1 MREIDRLPRVQLGH
15 LPTPLEAAPRLGESL
30 GLNQLWIKRDDL
42 TGLALGGNKARK
54 LEYIL
59 GEAVAEGADTLITSA
74 GLQSNRARMTAAAC
88 RRVGLECVLLLCS
101 NYGVNAPIGNLMLDE
116 VFGADIRFST
126 APDSYSEQA
135 LAEAEDIAA
144 ELAQVGRR
152 AYLTDVGR
160 RPEPLGEVGYYVG
173 ALELV
178 DQCRA
183 AGMAF
188 NPDPGAVL
196 LACGSGSQ
204 QAGVLVGL
212 RALGLATRVIG
223 ISLQSETGD
232 RPAVVAHLA
241 QQLAEWLGLGASV
254 QAQDVVVDDHASA
267 AGHGPP
273 DAAAVAAVR
282 LAAQREGLLLDPIY
296 MGKVVAAVPDLLRR
310 GLISADQ
317 PVVIWHTGGAPAIFM
332 HTDAFSRTASLAAVG

>member
-1 MREIDRLPRVQLGH
+1 
-15 LPTPLEAAPRLGESL
+15 
-30 GLNQLWIKRDDL
+30 
-42 TGLALGGNKARK
+42 
-54 LEYIL
+54 
-59 GEAVAEGADTLITSA
+59 
-74 GLQSNRARMTAAAC
+74 
-88 RRVGLECVLLLCS
+88 
-101 NYGVNAPIGNLMLDE
+101 VNAPVGNLMLDE
-116 VFGADIRFST
+116 VFGADIRFSS

-135 LAEAEDIAA
+135 LTEAEGIAA
-144 ELAQVGRR
+144 ELARVGRR
-152 AYLTDVGR
+152 AYVTDVGR

-183 AGMAF
+183 AGF
-188 NPDPGAVL
+188 VPGAVL

-212 RALGLATRVIG
+212 RARGLATRVIG

-241 QQLAEWLGLGASV
+241 GQLAEWLGVGARLNGD
-254 QAQDVVVDDHASA
+254 DVVVDDHASA

-296 MGKVVAAVPDLLRR
+296 MGKVVAAVPGLLRR
-310 GLISADQ
+310 GLIRADH
-317 PVVIWHTGGAPAIFM
+317 PVVIWHTGGTPAIFV
-332 HTDAFSRTASLAAVG
+332 HSDAFSRTASLAAVG

>member
-1 MREIDRLPRVQLGH
+1 MRSIERLPRVELGH
-15 LPTPLEAAPRLGESL
+15 LPTPLEEAPRLANSL
-30 GLNQLWIKRDDL
+30 GLDQLWIKRDDL

-59 GEAVAEGADTLITSA
+59 GEAVALGADTVITSA

-116 VFGADIRFST
+116 VFGADIRFSS

-135 LAEAEDIAA
+135 LAEAQGIAA
-144 ELAQVGRR
+144 ELANAGRR

-183 AGMAF
+183 AGF
-188 NPDPGAVL
+188 EPGAVL

-212 RALGLATRVIG
+212 GAVGLPTRVIG
-223 ISLQSETGD
+223 ISLQSESGD

-241 QQLAEWLGLGASV
+241 RQLAEWLGLGARV
-254 QAQDVVVDDHASA
+254 GVEDVIVDDHASA

-273 DAAAVAAVR
+273 DAAAVSAVR

-296 MGKVVAAVPDLLRR
+296 MGKVVAAVPGLLRR
-310 GLISADQ
+310 GLIPADQ
-317 PVVIWHTGGAPAIFM
+317 PVVIWHTGGTPAIFV
-332 HTDAFSRTASLAAVG
+332 HSDALSRTASLAAVG

>member
-1 MREIDRLPRVQLGH
+1 
-15 LPTPLEAAPRLGESL
+15 LPTPLEAAPRLAESL
-30 GLNQLWIKRDDL
+30 GLEQLWIKRDDL

-54 LEYIL
+54 LEYLL
-59 GEAVAEGADTLITSA
+59 GEALAEGADTLITSA

-126 APDSYSEQA
+126 APDSYSDQA
-135 LAEAEDIAA
+135 LAEAEAIAA
-144 ELAQVGRR
+144 ELARVGRR

-178 DQCRA
+178 EQCRA
-183 AGMAF
+183 AGF
-188 NPDPGAVL
+188 DPGAVL

-212 RALGLATRVIG
+212 SALGLATRVIG

-241 QQLAEWLGLGASV
+241 SQLAEWLGLSAGV
-254 QAQDVVVDDHASA
+254 GIEDVVVDDHASA

-310 GLISADQ
+310 GVISADQ

-332 HTDAFSRTASLAAVG
+332 HTEAFSRTASLAAVG